1 MAIMMATRGHHDGN
15 PLPSGWQPPWPGA
28 LPHGGTLAH
37 RLTGPRAG
45 WGAVSVG
52 GFLFGTA
59 WRSRNPRG
67 ETFFL
72 QFLSAHVSI
81 RNLRGEIFLKSF
93 SPHMSWL
100 ERQFA
105 DVTSGNLRKM
115 AHNGHEGGAWS
126 ASSHTLPAKTCAKW
140 HLLPPWRGE
149 KLETKLLS
157 AHVSTRNLR
166 REKLFKKLLATQVS
180 ASPGC
185 AKKEPSHTHLASH
198 HPPLHHIPFRLPHHT
213 PPTTW
218 ARGHVGTPVRFSFVS
233 TGGHPCWQPMAI
245 MMATPGHHDGNP
257 LPS

>member
-1 MAIMMATRGHHDGN
+1 MAQLGEAETSVERRFFYSFS
-15 PLPSGWQPPWPGA
+15 PRTFPS
-28 LPHGGTLAH
+28 
-37 RLTGPRAG
+37 
-45 WGAVSVG
+45 
-52 GFLFGTA
+52 
-59 WRSRNPRG
+59 
-67 ETFFL
+67 ETC
-72 QFLSAHVSI
+72 AE
-81 RNLRGEIFLKSF
+81 RIFLKSF

-198 HPPLHHIPFRLPHHT
+198 HPPLHHMPFRLPDHT
-213 PPTTW
+213 PPTRP
-218 ARGHVGTPVRFSFVS
+218 ACQFVGTWPHRSVFRFVWCFDGRPS
-233 TGGHPCWQPMAI
+233 
-245 MMATPGHHDGNP
+245 MMATRGHHDGNSLP
-257 LPS
+257 L

>member
-1 MAIMMATRGHHDGN
+1 MAQLGEAETSVERRFFYSFS
-15 PLPSGWQPPWPGA
+15 PRTFPS
-28 LPHGGTLAH
+28 
-37 RLTGPRAG
+37 
-45 WGAVSVG
+45 
-52 GFLFGTA
+52 
-59 WRSRNPRG
+59 
-67 ETFFL
+67 ETC
-72 QFLSAHVSI
+72 AE
-81 RNLRGEIFLKSF
+81 RIFLKSF

-126 ASSHTLPAKTCAKW
+126 ASSHTLPAQTCAKW

-198 HPPLHHIPFRLPHHT
+198 HPPT
-213 PPTTW
+213 PPYPIPPPAPHTTHHVGTR
-218 ARGHVGTPVRFSFVS
+218 ARGHTGPFFVCFDGWPS
-233 TGGHPCWQPMAI
+233 ML
-245 MMATPGHHDGNP
+245 ATHGHHDGNP
-257 LPS
+257 WPS